1 MTHVYVV
8 QHTHE
13 SQDGKEEDVKFIG
26 VYRTQSD
33 ADIAVIR
40 LRALPGF
47 CDYPDGFEVT
57 RYELN
62 KDHWTEGFI
71 SWKEAANQSQKSKDT
86 PGN

>member
-13 SQDGKEEDVKFIG
+13 SQNDEEDVKFIG

-33 ADIAVIR
+33 ADAAVAR

-47 CDYPDGFEVT
+47 RDHPNGFEVT
-57 RYELN
+57 EYELN

-71 SWKEAANQSQKSKDT
+71 SWKEAVE
-86 PGN
+86 